1 MDYMNTEKMFKNTIL
16 KISDYFTYSDIPKV
30 YHYFDYYNIA
40 KVKNV
45 TYYDHVESEYNI
57 EDKQFYGYAIIEI
70 EEWYNNNSAK
80 FFYNAISENKG
91 KIVYDDPYYW
101 DVEFYFNEEKSLS
114 QEKDDK
120 ELQNDLEEYET
131 KYNVVVKDEN
141 FVFDDE
147 VKEEEQNEEDQEDE
161 DKKIQYEF
169 YKKYDNRSKNNKK
182 QKYSSIIENL
192 KAENNDLRQIL
203 IKKQKNYRKNNKSK
217 DKKSSWYRRLR
228 PKMND

>member
-1 MDYMNTEKMFKNTIL
+1 MDYMNTAKMFKNTIL

-45 TYYDHVESEYNI
+45 TYYDLVESEYNI

>member
-114 QEKDDK
+114 QEKDDRL
-120 ELQNDLEEYET
+120 LQNDLEEYET

>member
-1 MDYMNTEKMFKNTIL
+1 MNTAKMFKNTIL

>member
-91 KIVYDDPYYW
+91 KMVYDDPYYW

>member
-1 MDYMNTEKMFKNTIL
+1 MNTEKMFKNTIL

-45 TYYDHVESEYNI
+45 TYYDLVESEYNI

>member
-1 MDYMNTEKMFKNTIL
+1 MNTEKMFKNTIL

-91 KIVYDDPYYW
+91 KMVYDDPYYW

-114 QEKDDK
+114 QEKDDRL
-120 ELQNDLEEYET
+120 LQNDLEEYET

>member
-91 KIVYDDPYYW
+91 KMVYDDPYYW

-114 QEKDDK
+114 QEKDDRL
-120 ELQNDLEEYET
+120 LQNDLEEYET

>member
-91 KIVYDDPYYW
+91 KMVYDDPYYW
-101 DVEFYFNEEKSLS
+101 DVEFH
-114 QEKDDK
+114 D
-120 ELQNDLEEYET
+120 
-131 KYNVVVKDEN
+131 V
-141 FVFDDE
+141 E
-147 VKEEEQNEEDQEDE
+147 VKEEEKNEV
-161 DKKIQYEF
+161 
-169 YKKYDNRSKNNKK
+169 NK
-182 QKYSSIIENL
+182 QVI
-192 KAENNDLRQIL
+192 
-203 IKKQKNYRKNNKSK
+203 
-217 DKKSSWYRRLR
+217 
-228 PKMND
+228 